1 MQDKAGFYAP
11 LQYQQLWLWLGLVL
25 LLLVACWY
33 GWILWPVRK
42 ATPNT
47 PASGHGASHDLETLR
62 ARCLSA
68 IDTLE
73 READAGRL
81 PGRDAHQRLSLLVRE
96 FAGAATGLP
105 ATSMTLEELRRNGLD
120 QFAVGIALIY
130 PNEFAPVAMQS
141 VRDSAKTARQVV
153 QAWN

>member
-1 MQDKAGFYAP
+1 MQDDAGFYAP

-42 ATPNT
+42 ASPKT
-47 PASGHGASHDLETLR
+47 PASLHGGSQDLETLR
-62 ARCLSA
+62 AGCLSA
-68 IDTLE
+68 IDALE
-73 READAGRL
+73 REVDAGRR

-120 QFAVGIALIY
+120 QFAGGIAVIY
-130 PNEFAPVAMQS
+130 PNEFAPVATQS

-153 QAWN
+153 QAWS

>member
-1 MQDKAGFYAP
+1 MQDNAGFYAP
-11 LQYQQLWLWLGLVL
+11 LPYQQLWLWLGLVL

-42 ATPNT
+42 AAPKT
-47 PASGHGASHDLETLR
+47 PAGAHGTSHDLETLR
-62 ARCLSA
+62 ASCLSA
-68 IDTLE
+68 IDTVE

-105 ATSMTLEELRRNGLD
+105 ATSMTLEDLRRNGLD

-130 PNEFAPVAMQS
+130 PNEFAPVVMQS

>member
-1 MQDKAGFYAP
+1 MQDNAGFYAP

-33 GWILWPVRK
+33 GWILWPDHK
-42 ATPNT
+42 ATPKT
-47 PASGHGASHDLETLR
+47 PVGGNRTPHDLETLR
-62 ARCLSA
+62 ATCLSA

-120 QFAVGIALIY
+120 QVAVGIALIY
-130 PNEFAPVAMQS
+130 PNEFAPVALQS
-141 VRDSAKTARQVV
+141 VRDSARTARQVV